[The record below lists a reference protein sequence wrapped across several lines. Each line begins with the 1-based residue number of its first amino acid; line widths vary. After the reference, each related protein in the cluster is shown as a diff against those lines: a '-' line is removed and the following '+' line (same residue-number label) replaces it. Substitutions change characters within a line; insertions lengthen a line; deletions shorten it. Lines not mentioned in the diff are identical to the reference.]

1 MEVVMEQMP
10 SGSPQHSIELSING
24 KKIGMNQYVRSVFY
38 SILTGLVKTLKNIE
52 EPEEIVI
59 RIKNG

>member
-1 MEVVMEQMP
+1 MAQIP
-10 SGSPQHSIELSING
+10 SGSPQYTIELSING

-38 SILTGLVKTLKNIE
+38 SILTGLVRTLKNIE

-59 RIKNG
+59 RVKNG

>member
-1 MEVVMEQMP
+1 MANIS
-10 SGSPQHSIELSING
+10 SGSPQYTIELSING

-38 SILTGLVKTLKNIE
+38 FILTGLLKTLKNIE